1 MLQHASL
8 LLLIFHPR
16 QAAGGDEDD
25 DGKGTGAEQE
35 KESSG
40 CAYFSGW
47 PFQDGEEY
55 ETSDSDDF
63 DDDDSEEDGEDG
75 AAAAVAAAEAAG
87 GLEQLAERRRAMPP
101 LDYVAKEPGGDDGK
115 CNVVLCPCIEER
127 CRVRKLL
134 CLLHTIA
141 GDDSA
146 CMLANACWDTTRP
159 EAVPAVQAKAA
170 DSSIVDDAVAVQLPV
185 TCVHAL
191 LMHGVSPDHC
201 GREGQTALDAAIQCK
216 NVAAAAALCTHGADV
231 SAYASQHM
239 LDALA
244 LAADPKD
251 KRIAKL
257 QELLKQHSATGRGS
271 ACEAAQMKCRS
282 AWLRAAARIC
292 CMHNAQTPHIQR
304 NRDASQAP
312 DAALALPIV
321 QSVQALA
328 PKLAADYTKVRAP
341 FCR

>member
-25 DGKGTGAEQE
+25 DGKGAGAGQE

-63 DDDDSEEDGEDG
+63 DDDESEEDGEEG
-75 AAAAVAAAEAAG
+75 AAAGVAAAEAAG

-185 TCVHAL
+185 TQ
-191 LMHGVSPDHC
+191 PF
-201 GREGQTALDAAIQCK
+201 
-216 NVAAAAALCTHGADV
+216 N
-231 SAYASQHM
+231 
-239 LDALA
+239 
-244 LAADPKD
+244 
-251 KRIAKL
+251 AK
-257 QELLKQHSATGRGS
+257 T
-271 ACEAAQMKCRS
+271 
-282 AWLRAAARIC
+282 WLRRRRCAR
-292 CMHNAQTPHIQR
+292 MEQTCQRTQASTCWTLWLSPLIQR
-304 NRDASQAP
+304 INELRSF
-312 DAALALPIV
+312 
-321 QSVQALA
+321 
-328 PKLAADYTKVRAP
+328 KN
-341 FCR
+341 C